1 MIGYVK
7 TWLEISLD
15 RRAVTALE
23 YGLLAGVIV
32 GSIVVGFQFLGISL
46 SQSFATMAGGIRLP

>member
-1 MIGYVK
+1 MITYVK
-7 TWLEISLD
+7 TWLEIRLD

-32 GSIVVGFQFLGISL
+32 ATVMIGFQVLGNSMSKTFSVIGASL
-46 SQSFATMAGGIRLP
+46 